1 MFDNV
6 DPNHPLVGRE
16 KEDIGNPEENIE
28 QGHVHVVV
36 ETIVDQSSVSVFQ
49 EDRPTER
56 ETCTG
61 WGVPKKRRFRI

>member
-36 ETIVDQSSVSVFQ
+36 ETIIDQSSVSAF
-49 EDRPTER
+49 
-56 ETCTG
+56 
-61 WGVPKKRRFRI
+61 

>member
-1 MFDNV
+1 MFDNA
-6 DPNHPLVGRE
+6 DPNHPLIDGQE
-16 KEDIGNPEENIE
+16 EYIGNPEENFE